1 MRQNSYLHFVIG
13 LYEALYH
20 IKPDLSSGKIPSQ
33 ISFILAESA
42 KMWYNCSDIIIK
54 EDIMLASLTNIN
66 KFYNGNQVLS
76 NVSLTIDETDKIGL
90 VGNNGCGKSTLLKI
104 LTGSVEPDRFTEK
117 DGIVS
122 FASKTT
128 VGYLEQ
134 MGGLD
139 SESTVM
145 DEMQKVFEPIHKA
158 IERLR
163 DIELEIQL
171 GDNSSADEY
180 QQLSSWI
187 EANDGYNTDVKI
199 RMILN
204 GMGFSEAELSRTV
217 SGFSGGEKTRLC
229 IAKLLLEEPNLLI
242 LDEPTNHLDF
252 KTIMWL
258 EDYLRS
264 YRGAVLIVSHDR
276 YFLDRLCTS
285 VCEIE
290 RGTLKRYKGNYS
302 AFIRQRE
309 ENDVRQEKEYEQQ
322 QKQIAKM
329 EDYVAR
335 NLVRASTTKMAQSR
349 RKQLDKIERIEK
361 PFHDNR
367 HAKIHFTYAM
377 EPPIDVLK
385 VKDVD
390 ISVGEG
396 AARKTLLDN
405 VSFEVR
411 RGEKVGI
418 IGDNGIGK
426 STLLKIIQEKL
437 PHKGLVRWNS
447 NIKISYF
454 EQESTNLNRELTVME
469 ELHSRYPSLSDL
481 EVRNLLAQ
489 VRFVGENVFKE
500 TGVISGGERAKLCF
514 AIMMQ
519 EHGNVLILD
528 EPTNH
533 LDLSSKEAIEEALA
547 EYTGTVIFVSHDRYL
562 LSRIAD
568 RLIEL
573 TDGGFRE
580 HNYGFDKYLDV
591 LRDEQAEEKR
601 LADAAKFAKAAEAA
615 KEKNEKSYRSKQQ
628 RSADAARKNEMRRLE
643 KEIDEFQAQID
654 ALTEEISRE
663 EVYSDYELMA
673 QKCSEIDSLKQKI
686 EENFELLIELDG

>member
-1 MRQNSYLHFVIG
+1 
-13 LYEALYH
+13 
-20 IKPDLSSGKIPSQ
+20 
-33 ISFILAESA
+33 
-42 KMWYNCSDIIIK
+42 
-54 EDIMLASLTNIN
+54 MLASLTNIN
-66 KFYNGNQVLS
+66 KFYNGKQVLS

-117 DGIVS
+117 DGIIS
-122 FASKTT
+122 LAQKTT
-128 VGYLEQ
+128 IGYLEQ
-134 MGGLD
+134 MGGLN
-139 SESTVM
+139 SENTVI
-145 DEMQKVFEPIHKA
+145 DEMRSVFEPIHKA

-163 DIELEIQL
+163 EIELEIEL

-180 QQLSSWI
+180 QQLTSWV

-204 GMGFSEAELSRTV
+204 GMGFSEEELQRKV

-229 IAKLLLEEPNLLI
+229 ISRLLLEEPNLLI

-285 VCEIE
+285 ICEIE
-290 RGTLKRYKGNYS
+290 RGVLTRYRGNYS
-302 AFIRQRE
+302 AFVRQRE
-309 ENDVRQEKEYEQQ
+309 ENDARREKEYEQQ
-322 QKQIAKM
+322 QKQIAQL
-329 EDYVAR
+329 EDYVAK

-349 RKQLDKIERIEK
+349 RKQLEKMERIER
-361 PFHDNR
+361 PVHDTKS
-367 HAKIHFTYAM
+367 AKIHFTYAV
-377 EPPIDVLK
+377 EPPQEVLK
-385 VKDVD
+385 VKGID
-390 ISVGEG
+390 ISVGDG
-396 AARKTLLDN
+396 AGRKTLVDEL
-405 VSFEVR
+405 SFDVR

-426 STLLKIIQEKL
+426 STLLRIIQEQL
-437 PHKGLVRWNS
+437 PHKGIVRWNS

-469 ELHSRYPSLSDL
+469 ELHSRYPSMSEL
-481 EVRNLLAQ
+481 EVRSLLAQ
-489 VRFVGENVFKE
+489 VRLIGENVFKE

-533 LDLSSKEAIEEALA
+533 LDLSSKEAIEEALE
-547 EYTGTVIFVSHDRYL
+547 EYTGTIIFVSHDRYL
-562 LSRIAD
+562 LSKIAD

-573 TDGGFRE
+573 TEGGYRE
-580 HNYGFDKYLDV
+580 HNYGFEKYLDV
-591 LRDEQAEEKR
+591 LREEQAEQKR
-601 LADAAKFAKAAEAA
+601 IADAEKFAKAAEAA
-615 KEKNEKSYRSKQQ
+615 KEKSAKTYRSKQQ

-643 KEIDEFQAQID
+643 KEIDELQAKID
-654 ALTEEISRE
+654 ALNEEISHE
-663 EVYSDYELMA
+663 EVYSDYELMNS
-673 QKCSEIDSLKQKI
+673 KCLEIEQLKQQI
-686 EENFELLIELDG
+686 DEDFEKLIELDE

>member
-1 MRQNSYLHFVIG
+1 
-13 LYEALYH
+13 
-20 IKPDLSSGKIPSQ
+20 
-33 ISFILAESA
+33 
-42 KMWYNCSDIIIK
+42 
-54 EDIMLASLTNIN
+54 MLVSLTNIN
-66 KFYNGNQVLS
+66 KFFNGRQILN
-76 NVSLTIDETDKIGL
+76 NISLTVDENDKIGL

-104 LTGSVEPDRFTEK
+104 ITGSLEPDRFSEK
-117 DGIVS
+117 DGIIS
-122 FASKTT
+122 FAAKTS

-145 DEMQKVFEPIHKA
+145 EEMQKVFVPVHEA

-163 DIELEIQL
+163 EIEFEIES

-199 RMILN
+199 RTILN
-204 GMGFSEAELSRTV
+204 GMGFSGAEYERRI

-229 IAKLLLEEPNLLI
+229 ISKLLLEEPNLLI

-252 KTIMWL
+252 RTIMWL
-258 EDYLRS
+258 EDYLRN

-285 VCEIE
+285 ICEIE
-290 RGTLKRYKGNYS
+290 RGVLKRYKGNYS

-309 ENDVRQEKEYEQQ
+309 ENDARQEKEYEQQ
-322 QKQIAKM
+322 QKQIAKL
-329 EDYVAR
+329 EDYIAR

-349 RKQLDKIERIEK
+349 RKQLEKTERIEK
-361 PFHDNR
+361 PFHDEK
-367 HAKIHFTYAM
+367 HARISFTYAV
-377 EPPIDVLK
+377 EPPLEVLK
-385 VKDVD
+385 VKNVD

-396 AARKTLLDN
+396 AGRKTLVESID
-405 VSFEVR
+405 FEVR

-426 STLLKIIQEKL
+426 STLLKIIQGFL
-437 PHKGLVRWNS
+437 PHEGKVRWNT
-447 NIKISYF
+447 NVKISYF
-454 EQESTNLNRELTVME
+454 EQESTNLNPNLTVME
-469 ELHSRYPSLSDL
+469 ELHSRYPSLSEL
-481 EVRNLLAQ
+481 EVRSLLAQ

-533 LDLSSKEAIEEALA
+533 LDLSSKEAIETALE

-562 LSRIAD
+562 LSKIAN
-568 RLIEL
+568 RLVEL
-573 TDGGFRE
+573 KAGGYRL
-580 HNYGFDKYLDV
+580 HNYGFEKYLDI
-591 LRDEQAEEKR
+591 LREEQAEEKR
-601 LADAAKFAKAAEAA
+601 IAEAVKNAKAAAES
-615 KEKNEKSYRSKQQ
+615 KEKQTKAYRSKQQ

-643 KEIDEFQAQID
+643 KEIDELQIRID
-654 ALTEEISRE
+654 ALNEEISHE
-663 EVYSDYELMA
+663 DVYTDYELMN
-673 QKCSEIDSLKQKI
+673 QKCAEIDQLKQKI
-686 EENFELLIELDG
+686 DEDFEKLIQLDE

>member
-1 MRQNSYLHFVIG
+1 
-13 LYEALYH
+13 
-20 IKPDLSSGKIPSQ
+20 
-33 ISFILAESA
+33 
-42 KMWYNCSDIIIK
+42 
-54 EDIMLASLTNIN
+54 MLVSLTNIN
-66 KFYNGNQVLS
+66 KIFNGNALLK
-76 NVSLTIDETDKIGL
+76 NISLTIDESDKIGL

-104 LTGSVEPDRFTEK
+104 ITGSIEPDRSTEK
-117 DGIVS
+117 DGVIS
-122 FASKTT
+122 FAGKTT
-128 VGYLEQ
+128 IGYLEQ

-139 SESTVM
+139 SEKTVM
-145 DEMQKVFEPIHKA
+145 EEMQKVFEPMHKA
-158 IERLR
+158 IKRLR
-163 DIELEIQL
+163 EIELEIAD

-187 EANDGYNTDVKI
+187 EANDGYNTDVRI

-204 GMGFSEAELSRTV
+204 GMGFSEEQLSRTV

-229 IAKLLLEEPNLLI
+229 ISRLLLEEPNLLI

-258 EDYLRS
+258 EDYLRT

-285 VCEIE
+285 ICEIE
-290 RGTLKRYKGNYS
+290 RGVLKRYKGNYS

-309 ENDVRQEKEYEQQ
+309 ENDLRQEREYEQQ
-322 QKQIAKM
+322 QKDIAKM

-349 RKQLDKIERIEK
+349 RKQLEKIERIEK
-361 PFHDNR
+361 PFHDER
-367 HAKIHFTYAM
+367 HAKINFTYSV
-377 EPPIDVLK
+377 EPPLDVLK
-385 VKDVD
+385 VRNAD

-396 AARKTLLDN
+396 ASRKTLVDN
-405 VSFEVR
+405 ISFEVR
-411 RGEKVGI
+411 RGEKIGI

-426 STLLKIIQEKL
+426 STLLKVIQGL
-437 PHKGLVRWNS
+437 IPHEGSVRWNT
-447 NIKISYF
+447 NVKISYF
-454 EQESTNLNRELTVME
+454 EQESANLNRALTVME
-469 ELHSRYPSLSDL
+469 ELHSRYPSLTEL

-533 LDLSSKEAIEEALA
+533 LDLSSKEAIETALE

-573 TDGGFRE
+573 TDGVYRE
-580 HNYGFDKYLDV
+580 HNYGFEKYIEV
-591 LRDEQAEEKR
+591 LRAEQAEEKR
-601 LADAAKFAKAAEAA
+601 IADAEKFAKAAEAA
-615 KEKNEKSYRSKQQ
+615 RDKQVKAYRSKQQ

-643 KEIDEFQAQID
+643 REIDEFQAKID
-654 ALTEEISRE
+654 DLTAEIAKE
-663 EVYSDYELMA
+663 EVYTDYELMN
-673 QKCSEIDSLKQKI
+673 QKCAEIDSLKQKI
-686 EENFELLIELDG
+686 DENFDMLIELDS

>member
-1 MRQNSYLHFVIG
+1 
-13 LYEALYH
+13 
-20 IKPDLSSGKIPSQ
+20 
-33 ISFILAESA
+33 
-42 KMWYNCSDIIIK
+42 
-54 EDIMLASLTNIN
+54 MLVSLNNIN
-66 KFYNGNQVLS
+66 KFYNGKQVLN
-76 NVSLTIDETDKIGL
+76 NVSLTIDENDKIGL

-104 LTGSVEPDRFTEK
+104 LIGSVEPDRFTER

-122 FASKTT
+122 TAAKTT
-128 VGYLEQ
+128 IGYLEQ
-134 MGGLD
+134 MGGLNTD
-139 SESTVM
+139 NTVIE
-145 DEMQKVFEPIHKA
+145 EMRSVFASVYSA
-158 IERLR
+158 IDRLR
-163 DIELEIQL
+163 EIELEIET

-180 QQLSSWI
+180 QQLASWI
-187 EANDGYNTDVKI
+187 ESNDGYNTDVKI
-199 RMILN
+199 RTVLN
-204 GMGFSEAELSRTV
+204 GMGFSGGDLDRVV
-217 SGFSGGEKTRLC
+217 SGFSGGEKTRLS
-229 IAKLLLEEPNLLI
+229 ISRLLLEEPNLLI

-258 EDYLRS
+258 EDYLHS

-285 VCEIE
+285 ICEIE
-290 RGTLKRYKGNYS
+290 RGVLTRYKGNYS
-302 AFIRQRE
+302 AFVRQRE
-309 ENDVRQEKEYEQQ
+309 ENDARREKEYEMQ

-349 RKQLDKIERIEK
+349 RKQLEKIERIERPVHETK
-361 PFHDNR
+361 S
-367 HAKIHFTYAM
+367 AKIRFTYAI

-385 VKDVD
+385 VKDAD

-396 AARKTLLDN
+396 ASRKTLVDKID
-405 VSFEVR
+405 FEVR
-411 RGEKVGI
+411 RGEKIGI

-437 PHKGLVRWNS
+437 PHKGTVRWNS

-454 EQESTNLNRELTVME
+454 DQESRGLNRELTVME
-469 ELHSRYPSLSDL
+469 ELHSRYPSLSEL
-481 EVRNLLAQ
+481 EVRSLLAQ
-489 VRFVGENVFKE
+489 VRLVGENVFKE

-519 EHGNVLILD
+519 EHGNVLLMD

-547 EYTGTVIFVSHDRYL
+547 EYTGTIIFVSHDRYL

-573 TDGGFRE
+573 TEGGYRC

-591 LRDEQAEEKR
+591 LRDEQAAEKR
-601 LADAAKFAKAAEAA
+601 AADAEKQRKMAEDAKNKTAKT
-615 KEKNEKSYRSKQQ
+615 YRSKQQ

-643 KEIDEFQAQID
+643 KEIDEFQARID
-654 ALTEEISRE
+654 ALTDEIGKE
-663 EVYSDYELMA
+663 EVYSDYELMNA
-673 QKCSEIDSLKQKI
+673 KCAEIDELKQRI
-686 EENFELLIELDG
+686 DENFELLVELE

>member
-1 MRQNSYLHFVIG
+1 
-13 LYEALYH
+13 
-20 IKPDLSSGKIPSQ
+20 
-33 ISFILAESA
+33 
-42 KMWYNCSDIIIK
+42 
-54 EDIMLASLTNIN
+54 MLASLTNIN
-66 KFYNGNQVLS
+66 KFYNGNQVLK
-76 NVSLTIDETDKIGL
+76 NVSLTIDESDKIGL

-104 LTGSVEPDRFTEK
+104 LTGSVDPDRFTEK

-122 FASKTT
+122 FAAKTT

-139 SESTVM
+139 SESTVIA
-145 DEMQKVFEPIHKA
+145 EMRSVFEPIHKA

-163 DIELEIQL
+163 EIELEIEM
-171 GDNSSADEY
+171 GDDSAADEY
-180 QQLSSWI
+180 QRLTSWV
-187 EANDGYNTDVKI
+187 EARDGYNTDVKI
-199 RMILN
+199 RTVLN
-204 GMGFSEAELSRTV
+204 GMGFSGDELERIV

-276 YFLDRLCTS
+276 YFLDRLCS
-285 VCEIE
+285 SICEIE
-290 RGTLKRYKGNYS
+290 RGVLTRYKGNYS
-302 AFIRQRE
+302 AFVRQRE
-309 ENDVRQEKEYEQQ
+309 ENNARREKEYEQQ
-322 QKQIAKM
+322 QKQIAQL
-329 EDYVAR
+329 EDYVAK

-349 RKQLDKIERIEK
+349 RKQLEKMERIERPAHEAK
-361 PFHDNR
+361 S
-367 HAKIHFTYAM
+367 AKIRFTYAV

-385 VKDVD
+385 VKGVD

-396 AARKTLLDN
+396 NARKTLVDE
-405 VSFEVR
+405 VSFDVR
-411 RGEKVGI
+411 RGEKIGI

-426 STLLKIIQEKL
+426 STLLRIIQEKL
-437 PHKGLVRWNS
+437 PRKGIVRWNS
-447 NIKISYF
+447 NVKISYF

-469 ELHSRYPSLSDL
+469 ELHSRYPSLSEL
-481 EVRNLLAQ
+481 EVRSLLAQ
-489 VRFVGENVFKE
+489 VRLVGENVFKE

-533 LDLSSKEAIEEALA
+533 LDLSTKEAIEEALE
-547 EYTGTVIFVSHDRYL
+547 EYTGTIIFVSHDRYL
-562 LSRIAD
+562 LSKIAD

-573 TDGGFRE
+573 TDGGYRC
-580 HNYGFDKYLDV
+580 HNFGFEKYLDV
-591 LRDEQAEEKR
+591 LREEQSEQKRAADEEKR
-601 LADAAKFAKAAEAA
+601 QRAAEAA
-615 KEKNEKSYRSKQQ
+615 KEKSEKNYRSKQQ

-643 KEIDEFQAQID
+643 KEIDELQAKID
-654 ALTEEISRE
+654 ALTEEIGRE
-663 EVYSDYELMA
+663 EVYSDYELMNA
-673 QKCSEIDSLKQKI
+673 KCAEIDELKQRI
-686 EENFELLIELDG
+686 DENFELLIELDG

>member
-1 MRQNSYLHFVIG
+1 
-13 LYEALYH
+13 
-20 IKPDLSSGKIPSQ
+20 
-33 ISFILAESA
+33 
-42 KMWYNCSDIIIK
+42 
-54 EDIMLASLTNIN
+54 MLASLTNIN
-66 KFYNGNQVLS
+66 KFYNGKQVLS

-117 DGIVS
+117 DGIIS
-122 FASKTT
+122 LAQKTT
-128 VGYLEQ
+128 IGYLEQ
-134 MGGLD
+134 MGGLN
-139 SESTVM
+139 SENTVI
-145 DEMQKVFEPIHKA
+145 DEMRSVFEPIHRA

-163 DIELEIQL
+163 EIELEIEL

-180 QQLSSWI
+180 QQLTSWV

-204 GMGFSEAELSRTV
+204 GMGFSEEELQRKV

-229 IAKLLLEEPNLLI
+229 ISRLLLEEPNLLI

-285 VCEIE
+285 ICEIE
-290 RGTLKRYKGNYS
+290 RGVLTRYRGNYS
-302 AFIRQRE
+302 AFVRQRE
-309 ENDVRQEKEYEQQ
+309 ENDARREKEYEQQ
-322 QKQIAKM
+322 QKQIAQL
-329 EDYVAR
+329 EDYVAK

-349 RKQLDKIERIEK
+349 RKQLEKMERIER
-361 PFHDNR
+361 PVHDTKS
-367 HAKIHFTYAM
+367 AKIHFTYAV
-377 EPPIDVLK
+377 EPPQEVLK
-385 VKDVD
+385 VKGID
-390 ISVGEG
+390 ISVGDG
-396 AARKTLLDN
+396 AGRKTLVDEL
-405 VSFEVR
+405 SFDVR

-426 STLLKIIQEKL
+426 STLLRIIQEQL
-437 PHKGLVRWNS
+437 PHKGIVRWNS

-469 ELHSRYPSLSDL
+469 ELHSRYPSMSEL

-489 VRFVGENVFKE
+489 VRLIGENVFKE

-533 LDLSSKEAIEEALA
+533 LDLSSKEAIEEALE
-547 EYTGTVIFVSHDRYL
+547 EYTGTIIFVSHDRYL
-562 LSRIAD
+562 LSKIAD

-573 TDGGFRE
+573 TEGGYRE
-580 HNYGFDKYLDV
+580 YNYGFEKYLDV
-591 LRDEQAEEKR
+591 LREEQAEQKR
-601 LADAAKFAKAAEAA
+601 IADAEKFAKAAEAA
-615 KEKNEKSYRSKQQ
+615 KEKTAKTYRSKQQ

-643 KEIDEFQAQID
+643 KEIDELQAKID
-654 ALTEEISRE
+654 ALNEEISHE
-663 EVYSDYELMA
+663 EVYSDYELMNS
-673 QKCSEIDSLKQKI
+673 KCLEIEQLKQQI
-686 EENFELLIELDG
+686 DEDFEKLIELDE

>member
-1 MRQNSYLHFVIG
+1 
-13 LYEALYH
+13 
-20 IKPDLSSGKIPSQ
+20 
-33 ISFILAESA
+33 
-42 KMWYNCSDIIIK
+42 
-54 EDIMLASLTNIN
+54 MLASLTNIN
-66 KFYNGNQVLS
+66 KFYNGNQVLK
-76 NVSLTIDETDKIGL
+76 NVSLTIDESDKIGL

-104 LTGSVEPDRFTEK
+104 LTGSVDPDRFTEK

-122 FASKTT
+122 FAAKTT

-139 SESTVM
+139 SESTVIA
-145 DEMQKVFEPIHKA
+145 EMRSVFEPIHKA

-163 DIELEIQL
+163 EIELEIEM
-171 GDNSSADEY
+171 GDDSAADEY
-180 QQLSSWI
+180 QCLTSWV
-187 EANDGYNTDVKI
+187 EASDGYNTDVKI
-199 RMILN
+199 RTVLN
-204 GMGFSEAELSRTV
+204 GMGFSGDELERTV

-276 YFLDRLCTS
+276 YFLDRLCS
-285 VCEIE
+285 SICEIE
-290 RGTLKRYKGNYS
+290 RGVLTRYKGNYS
-302 AFIRQRE
+302 AFVRQRE
-309 ENDVRQEKEYEQQ
+309 ENNARREKEYEQQ
-322 QKQIAKM
+322 QKQIAQL
-329 EDYVAR
+329 EDYVAK

-349 RKQLDKIERIEK
+349 RKQLEKMERIERPAHEAK
-361 PFHDNR
+361 S
-367 HAKIHFTYAM
+367 AKIRFTYAV

-385 VKDVD
+385 VKGVD

-396 AARKTLLDN
+396 NARKTLVDE
-405 VSFEVR
+405 VSFDVR
-411 RGEKVGI
+411 RGEKIGI

-426 STLLKIIQEKL
+426 STLLRIIQEKL
-437 PHKGLVRWNS
+437 PHKGIVRWNS
-447 NIKISYF
+447 NVKISYF

-469 ELHSRYPSLSDL
+469 ELHSRYPSLSEL
-481 EVRNLLAQ
+481 EVRSLLAQ
-489 VRFVGENVFKE
+489 VRLVGENVFKE

-533 LDLSSKEAIEEALA
+533 LDLSTKEAIEEALE
-547 EYTGTVIFVSHDRYL
+547 EYTGTIIFVSHDRYL
-562 LSRIAD
+562 LSKIAD

-573 TDGGFRE
+573 TDGGYRC
-580 HNYGFDKYLDV
+580 HNFGFEKYLDV
-591 LRDEQAEEKR
+591 LREEQSEQKRAADEEKR
-601 LADAAKFAKAAEAA
+601 QRAAEAA
-615 KEKNEKSYRSKQQ
+615 KEKSEKNYRSKQQ

-643 KEIDEFQAQID
+643 KEIDELQAKID
-654 ALTEEISRE
+654 ALTEEIGRE
-663 EVYSDYELMA
+663 EVYSDYELMNA
-673 QKCSEIDSLKQKI
+673 KCAEIDELKQRI
-686 EENFELLIELDG
+686 DENFELLIELDG

>member
-1 MRQNSYLHFVIG
+1 
-13 LYEALYH
+13 
-20 IKPDLSSGKIPSQ
+20 
-33 ISFILAESA
+33 
-42 KMWYNCSDIIIK
+42 
-54 EDIMLASLTNIN
+54 
-66 KFYNGNQVLS
+66 
-76 NVSLTIDETDKIGL
+76 
-90 VGNNGCGKSTLLKI
+90 
-104 LTGSVEPDRFTEK
+104 
-117 DGIVS
+117 
-122 FASKTT
+122 
-128 VGYLEQ
+128 

-139 SESTVM
+139 SENTVM
-145 DEMQKVFEPIHKA
+145 EEMNKVFEPVHKA
-158 IERLR
+158 MERLR

-199 RMILN
+199 RTVLN
-204 GMGFSEAELSRTV
+204 GMGFSGEQLNRRV

-229 IAKLLLEEPNLLI
+229 ISKLLLEEPNLLI

-276 YFLDRLCTS
+276 YFLDKLCTS
-285 VCEIE
+285 ICEIE
-290 RGTLKRYKGNYS
+290 RGILTRYKGNYS

-309 ENDVRQEKEYEQQ
+309 ENTARREKEYEQQ

-349 RKQLDKIERIEK
+349 RKQLEKIERIEK
-361 PFHDNR
+361 PFHEEK
-367 HAKIHFTYAM
+367 HAKINFTYAV
-377 EPPIDVLK
+377 EPPLDVLK
-385 VKDVD
+385 VKNTD

-396 AARKTLLDN
+396 ANRKTLVDS
-405 VSFEVR
+405 VSFDVR
-411 RGEKVGI
+411 RGEKIGI

-426 STLLKIIQEKL
+426 STLLKIIQGLL
-437 PHKGLVRWNS
+437 PHQGTVRWNT

-469 ELHSRYPSLSDL
+469 ELHSRYPLLSDL

-533 LDLSSKEAIEEALA
+533 LDLSSKEAIETALE
-547 EYTGTVIFVSHDRYL
+547 EYTGTIIFVSHDRYL

-573 TDGGFRE
+573 TDGSYRE
-580 HNYGFDKYLDV
+580 HNYGFEKYLEV
-591 LRDEQAEEKR
+591 LRAEQAEEKR
-601 LADAAKFAKAAEAA
+601 AADAEKFAKAAEAA
-615 KEKNEKSYRSKQQ
+615 KEKQAKTYRNKQQ

-643 KEIDEFQAQID
+643 KEIDEFQAKID
-654 ALTEEISRE
+654 ALSEEITKE
-663 EVYSDYELMA
+663 EVYSDYELMNA
-673 QKCSEIDSLKQKI
+673 KCREIDELKGKI
-686 EENFELLIELDG
+686 DENFEKLIELDE

>member
-1 MRQNSYLHFVIG
+1 
-13 LYEALYH
+13 
-20 IKPDLSSGKIPSQ
+20 
-33 ISFILAESA
+33 
-42 KMWYNCSDIIIK
+42 
-54 EDIMLASLTNIN
+54 MLVSLTNIN
-66 KFYNGNQVLS
+66 KFYNGKQILN
-76 NVSLTIDETDKIGL
+76 NVSLTVDENDKIGL

-104 LTGSVEPDRFTEK
+104 LTGSVEPDRFSEK
-117 DGIVS
+117 DGIIS
-122 FASKTT
+122 FAAKTT

-139 SESTVM
+139 SNSSVI
-145 DEMQKVFEPIHKA
+145 DEMRKVFEPMQKA
-158 IERLR
+158 IDRLR
-163 DIELEIQL
+163 EIEREIER

-180 QQLSSWI
+180 QRLSSWV

-199 RMILN
+199 RTVLN
-204 GMGFSEAELSRTV
+204 GMGFSVEQLDRTV

-290 RGTLKRYKGNYS
+290 RGVLTRYKGNYS
-302 AFIRQRE
+302 AFVRQRE
-309 ENDVRQEKEYEQQ
+309 ENDVRRRREYEQQ

-349 RKQLDKIERIEK
+349 RKQLEKIERIEK
-361 PFHDNR
+361 PFHDEKR
-367 HAKIHFTYAM
+367 AKISFTYAV
-377 EPPIDVLK
+377 EPPLDVLK
-385 VKDVD
+385 VRNAD

-396 AARKTLLDN
+396 ANRKTLVDS

-426 STLLKIIQEKL
+426 STLLKIIQGFL
-437 PHKGLVRWNS
+437 PHEGSVRWNT
-447 NIKISYF
+447 NVKISYF
-454 EQESTNLNRELTVME
+454 DQEGANLNRELTVME

-481 EVRNLLAQ
+481 EVRSLLAQ

-533 LDLSSKEAIEEALA
+533 LDLNSKEAIETALE
-547 EYTGTVIFVSHDRYL
+547 EYTGTIIFVSHDRYL

-573 TDGGFRE
+573 TDGSYRE
-580 HNYGFDKYLDV
+580 HNYGFEKYLEV
-591 LRDEQAEEKR
+591 LRTEQAEEKR
-601 LADAAKFAKAAEAA
+601 SAEAEKLAAAAETA
-615 KEKNEKSYRSKQQ
+615 KEKQAKTYRNKQQ

-643 KEIDEFQAQID
+643 KEIDELQEKID
-654 ALTEEISRE
+654 MLSEEIAQE
-663 EVYSDYELMA
+663 EVYTDYELMNA
-673 QKCSEIDSLKQKI
+673 KCREIDELKMKI
-686 EENFELLIELDG
+686 DENFEKLIELDE

>member
-1 MRQNSYLHFVIG
+1 MYIYAALFVEHSAVSLIFECSLYKKALRSLYTG
-13 LYEALYH
+13 LKKRNFA
-20 IKPDLSSGKIPSQ
+20 
-33 ISFILAESA
+33 
-42 KMWYNCSDIIIK
+42 
-54 EDIMLASLTNIN
+54 MLASLTNIN
-66 KFYNGNQVLS
+66 KFYNGNQVLN
-76 NVSLTIDETDKIGL
+76 NVSLTIDENDRIGL

-104 LTGSVEPDRFTEK
+104 LTGSVDPDRFTEK

-122 FASKTT
+122 MAAKTT

-134 MGGLD
+134 MGGLNT
-139 SESTVM
+139 ENTVI
-145 DEMQKVFEPIHKA
+145 DEMRGVFEPIHKA
-158 IERLR
+158 IDRLR
-163 DIELEIQL
+163 EIELEIEM
-171 GDNSSADEY
+171 GDDSAADEY
-180 QQLSSWI
+180 QQLSSWV

-199 RMILN
+199 RMVLN
-204 GMGFSEAELSRTV
+204 GMGFSGDELTRTV

-229 IAKLLLEEPNLLI
+229 IARLLLEEPNLLI

-264 YRGAVLIVSHDR
+264 YKGAILIVSHDR

-285 VCEIE
+285 ICEIE
-290 RGTLKRYKGNYS
+290 RGTLTRYKGDYT
-302 AFIRQRE
+302 AFVRQRE
-309 ENDVRQEKEYEQQ
+309 ENDARREKEYELQ
-322 QKQIAKM
+322 QKQIAQL

-349 RKQLDKIERIEK
+349 RKQLEKIERVER
-361 PFHDNR
+361 PVHDTK
-367 HAKIHFTYAM
+367 HAKIRFTYAV

-385 VKDVD
+385 VKGVD

-396 AARKTLLDN
+396 ASRKTLVDTLD
-405 VSFEVR
+405 FEVR

-426 STLLKIIQEKL
+426 STLLRIIQEQL
-437 PHKGLVRWNS
+437 PHKGTVRWNS

-454 EQESTNLNRELTVME
+454 EQESTNLNKELTVME
-469 ELHSRYPSLSDL
+469 ELHSRYPLMSDL
-481 EVRNLLAQ
+481 EVRSLLAQ
-489 VRFVGENVFKE
+489 VRLVGENVFKE

-562 LSRIAD
+562 LSKISD

-573 TDGGFRE
+573 SGGSYRL
-580 HNYGFDKYLDV
+580 HNYGFKKYLDV
-591 LRDEQAEEKR
+591 LREEQAAERKALEAEKQQR
-601 LADAAKFAKAAEAA
+601 AAEAA
-615 KEKNEKSYRSKQQ
+615 KEKSIKGYRSKQQ
-628 RSADAARKNEMRRLE
+628 RSADAARKNEMKRLE
-643 KEIDEFQAQID
+643 KEIDDLQAQID
-654 ALTEEISRE
+654 SINEEIGKE
-663 EVYSDYELMA
+663 EVYSDYELMNR
-673 QKCSEIDSLKQKI
+673 KCAEIEELKQRI
-686 EENFELLIELDG
+686 DADFELLIELDQ

>member
-1 MRQNSYLHFVIG
+1 
-13 LYEALYH
+13 
-20 IKPDLSSGKIPSQ
+20 
-33 ISFILAESA
+33 
-42 KMWYNCSDIIIK
+42 
-54 EDIMLASLTNIN
+54 MLLSLTNVSKI
-66 KFYNGNQVLS
+66 FNGKLVLD
-76 NVSLTIDETDKIGL
+76 NVSLTVDETDKIGI

-104 LTGSVEPDRFTEK
+104 ITGSLEPDRTNEK
-117 DGIVS
+117 DGVVS
-122 FASKTT
+122 FAAKTS

-139 SESTVM
+139 SRNTVM
-145 DEMQKVFEPIHKA
+145 EEMEKVFDPIHKA
-158 IERLR
+158 IERMR
-163 DIELEIQL
+163 EIELEIER

-180 QQLSSWI
+180 QQLSSWV
-187 EANDGYNTDVKI
+187 EANEGYNTEVKI
-199 RMILN
+199 RTILN
-204 GMGFSEAELSRTV
+204 GMGFSGDQLDRTV

-258 EDYLRS
+258 EEYLRT
-264 YRGAVLIVSHDR
+264 YRGAVMIVSHDR

-285 VCEIE
+285 ICEIE
-290 RGTLKRYKGNYS
+290 HGRLQRYKGNYS

-309 ENDVRQEKEYEQQ
+309 ENDIRREREYDQQ
-322 QKQIAKM
+322 QKEIAKL

-349 RKQLDKIERIEK
+349 RRQLEKMERIEK
-361 PFHDNR
+361 PFHDEK
-367 HAKIHFTYAM
+367 HAKINFTYAV
-377 EPPIDVLK
+377 EPPLDVLK
-385 VKDVD
+385 VKNAD

-396 AARKTLLDN
+396 AGRKTLVDDI
-405 VSFEVR
+405 SFEVR
-411 RGEKVGI
+411 RGEKIGI

-426 STLLKIIQEKL
+426 STLLKIIQGL
-437 PHKGLVRWNS
+437 IPHEGTVRWNT
-447 NIKISYF
+447 NVKISYF

-481 EVRNLLAQ
+481 EVRSLLAQ

-500 TGVISGGERAKLCF
+500 IGVISGGERAKLCF

-533 LDLSSKEAIEEALA
+533 LDLSSKEAIETALE

-573 TDGGFRE
+573 TNGTYREYNCGFE
-580 HNYGFDKYLDV
+580 KYLDI
-591 LRDEQAEEKR
+591 LRAEQAEEKKI
-601 LADAAKFAKAAEAA
+601 ADAQKFAKAAEAA
-615 KEKNEKSYRSKQQ
+615 KDKQAKTYRSKQQ

-643 KEIDEFQAQID
+643 KEIDEFQKQID
-654 ALTEEISRE
+654 ALTEEIGRE
-663 EVYSDYELMA
+663 EVYSDYELMSA
-673 QKCSEIDSLKQKI
+673 KCAEIDELKRKI
-686 EENFELLIELDG
+686 DENFEKLIELDE

>member
-1 MRQNSYLHFVIG
+1 
-13 LYEALYH
+13 
-20 IKPDLSSGKIPSQ
+20 
-33 ISFILAESA
+33 
-42 KMWYNCSDIIIK
+42 
-54 EDIMLASLTNIN
+54 MLVSLNNIN
-66 KFYNGNQVLS
+66 KFYNGNQLL
-76 NVSLTIDETDKIGL
+76 NNISLTIDENDKIGL

-104 LTGSVEPDRFTEK
+104 ITGSVEPDRFTEK

-122 FASKTT
+122 TASKTT
-128 VGYLEQ
+128 IGYLEQ

-139 SESTVM
+139 SEKTVM
-145 DEMQKVFEPIHKA
+145 EEMQSVFEPVHRA

-163 DIELEIQL
+163 EIEAEIES
-171 GDNSSADEY
+171 GDDSSADEY

-204 GMGFSEAELSRTV
+204 GMGFTENELKRTV

-229 IAKLLLEEPNLLI
+229 ISKLLLEEPNLLI

-264 YRGAVLIVSHDR
+264 YKGAVLIVSHDR

-290 RGTLKRYKGNYS
+290 RGTLARYRGNYS
-302 AFIRQRE
+302 AFVRQRE
-309 ENDVRQEKEYEQQ
+309 ENDTRRAKEYEIQ
-322 QKQIAKM
+322 QKQIAKL
-329 EDYVAR
+329 EDYVAK
-335 NLVRASTTKMAQSR
+335 NLVRASTTKMAQSK
-349 RKQLDKIERIEK
+349 RKQLEKMERVEK
-361 PFHDNR
+361 PFHDTKS
-367 HAKIHFTYAM
+367 AKIHFTYST
-377 EPPIDVLK
+377 EPPLDVLK
-385 VKDVD
+385 VKGVD

-396 AARKTLLDN
+396 SSRKTLVDEIN
-405 VSFEVR
+405 FEVR

-437 PHKGLVRWNS
+437 AHKGTVRWNS

-469 ELHSRYPSLSDL
+469 EIHSRYPSMSDL
-481 EVRNLLAQ
+481 EVRSLLAQ
-489 VRFVGENVFKE
+489 VRLTGENVFKE

-562 LSRIAD
+562 LSKIAD

-573 TDGGFRE
+573 TDGTYRL
-580 HNYGFDKYLDV
+580 HDYGFEKYLDV
-591 LRDEQAEEKR
+591 LRDEQAEQKR
-601 LADAAKFAKAAEAA
+601 IADAEKFAKNAEVA
-615 KEKNEKSYRSKQQ
+615 KDKAVKSYRNKQQ
-628 RSADAARKNEMRRLE
+628 RSADASRKNEMKRLE
-643 KEIDEFQAQID
+643 KEIDALQAKID
-654 ALTEEISRE
+654 ALTEEISKE
-663 EVYSDYELMA
+663 EVYSDYELMSA
-673 QKCSEIDSLKQKI
+673 KCTEIEKFKQQI
-686 EENFELLIELDG
+686 DENFDKLVELEEQ

>member
-1 MRQNSYLHFVIG
+1 
-13 LYEALYH
+13 
-20 IKPDLSSGKIPSQ
+20 
-33 ISFILAESA
+33 
-42 KMWYNCSDIIIK
+42 
-54 EDIMLASLTNIN
+54 MLASLTNIN
-66 KFYNGNQVLS
+66 KFYNGVQLLS
-76 NVSLTIDETDKIGL
+76 NVSLTIDETDRIGL

-122 FASKTT
+122 FAGKTSI
-128 VGYLEQ
+128 GYLEQ

-145 DEMQKVFEPIHKA
+145 DEMQKVFEPMHNA
-158 IERLR
+158 IARLR
-163 DIELEIQL
+163 EIECEIEA
-171 GDNSSADEY
+171 GDSSAADEY
-180 QQLSSWI
+180 QQLSSWV

-199 RMILN
+199 RTILN
-204 GMGFSEAELSRTV
+204 GMGFGENELSRVV

-229 IAKLLLEEPNLLI
+229 ISKLLLEEPNLLI

-258 EDYLRS
+258 EDYLKS

-285 VCEIE
+285 ICEIE
-290 RGTLKRYKGNYS
+290 RGVLRRYKGNYS
-302 AFIRQRE
+302 AFVRQRDE
-309 ENDVRQEKEYEQQ
+309 DDARREKEYAQQ

-349 RKQLDKIERIEK
+349 RKQLEKIEPIEK
-361 PFHDNR
+361 PFHDTR
-367 HAKIHFTYAM
+367 RAKIHFTYPV
-377 EPPIDVLK
+377 EPPLDVLK
-385 VKDVD
+385 VKGVD

-396 AARKTLLDN
+396 AERKTLVDE

-411 RGEKVGI
+411 RGEKIGI

-437 PHKGLVRWNS
+437 PHKGVVRWNS

-454 EQESTNLNRELTVME
+454 EQESTNLNRALTVME

-489 VRFVGENVFKE
+489 VRFTGENVFKE

-533 LDLSSKEAIEEALA
+533 LDLASKEAIEEALA
-547 EYTGTVIFVSHDRYL
+547 KYTGTVIFVSHDRYL
-562 LSRIAD
+562 LSKIAD

-573 TDGGFRE
+573 TDGGYRE
-580 HNYGFDKYLDV
+580 HNYGFAKYLDV

-601 LADAAKFAKAAEAA
+601 IADAAKFAKAAEAA
-615 KEKNEKSYRSKQQ
+615 KEKNERSYRSKQQ
-628 RSADAARKNEMRRLE
+628 RSADAARRNEMKRLE
-643 KEIDEFQAQID
+643 KEIDELQARID
-654 ALTEEISRE
+654 SLTEEIGRE
-663 EVYSDYELMA
+663 EVYSDYELMSS
-673 QKCSEIDSLKQKI
+673 KCSEIDSLKQQI
-686 EENFELLIELDG
+686 DEDFEKLIELDE

>member
-1 MRQNSYLHFVIG
+1 
-13 LYEALYH
+13 
-20 IKPDLSSGKIPSQ
+20 
-33 ISFILAESA
+33 
-42 KMWYNCSDIIIK
+42 
-54 EDIMLASLTNIN
+54 MLAGLTNIN
-66 KFYNGNQVLS
+66 KFYNGNQILK
-76 NVSLTIDETDKIGL
+76 NVCLNIDENDKIGL
-90 VGNNGCGKSTLLKI
+90 VGKNGCGKSTLLKI
-104 LTGSVEPDRFTEK
+104 LTGNEEPDRFTEK

-122 FASKTT
+122 VASKTT
-128 VGYLEQ
+128 MGYLKQ

-139 SESTVM
+139 SDKTIIE
-145 DEMQKVFEPIHKA
+145 EMQSVFEPVHKA

-163 DIELEIQL
+163 EIEIEIQS

-199 RMILN
+199 KMILN
-204 GMGFSEAELSRTV
+204 GMGFSESELNRIV
-217 SGFSGGEKTRLC
+217 SGFSGGEKTRLS

-258 EDYLRS
+258 EDYLKT

-285 VCEIE
+285 ICEIE
-290 RGTLKRYKGNYS
+290 RGVLKRYRGNYS
-302 AFIRQRE
+302 AFVRQRE
-309 ENDVRQEKEYEQQ
+309 ENDTRQEKEYELQ

-349 RKQLDKIERIEK
+349 RKQLENMELIER
-361 PFHDNR
+361 PVHDNKY
-367 HAKIHFTYAM
+367 AKINFTYAV
-377 EPPIDVLK
+377 EPPLDVLK
-385 VKDVD
+385 VKNID
-390 ISVGEG
+390 ISVGTG
-396 AARKTLLDN
+396 TQKKTL
-405 VSFEVR
+405 VPEISFEVR
-411 RGEKVGI
+411 RGDKIGI

-426 STLLKIIQEKL
+426 STLLKIIQEQL
-437 PHKGLVRWNS
+437 PHKGVVRWNS

-454 EQESTNLNRELTVME
+454 EQESTNLNKELTVME
-469 ELHSRYPSLSDL
+469 ELHSRYPSMSDL

-489 VRFVGENVFKE
+489 VRITGENVFKE

-533 LDLSSKEAIEEALA
+533 LDLSSKEAIETAME
-547 EYTGTVIFVSHDRYL
+547 EYTGTIIFVSHDRYL
-562 LSRIAD
+562 LSKIAD

-573 TDGGFRE
+573 TNNSYRIHE
-580 HNYGFDKYLDV
+580 YGFEKYLDV
-591 LRDEQAEEKR
+591 LREEQAAEKKS
-601 LADAAKFAKAAEAA
+601 ADAEKFAKAAEAA
-615 KEKNEKSYRSKQQ
+615 KEKQIKSYRSKQQ

-643 KEIDEFQAQID
+643 NEIDEFQKQID
-654 ALTEEISRE
+654 VLTEEISHE
-663 EVYSDYELMA
+663 EVYTDYELMNS
-673 QKCSEIDSLKQKI
+673 KCAEIDRLKQLI
-686 EENFELLIELDG
+686 DDDFEKLIELDEQ

>member
-1 MRQNSYLHFVIG
+1 M
-13 LYEALYH
+13 
-20 IKPDLSSGKIPSQ
+20 
-33 ISFILAESA
+33 
-42 KMWYNCSDIIIK
+42 
-54 EDIMLASLTNIN
+54 
-66 KFYNGNQVLS
+66 
-76 NVSLTIDETDKIGL
+76 
-90 VGNNGCGKSTLLKI
+90 
-104 LTGSVEPDRFTEK
+104 EPDRFTEK
-117 DGIVS
+117 DGVIS
-122 FASKTT
+122 LAAKTT
-128 VGYLEQ
+128 IGYLEQ
-134 MGGLD
+134 MGGLN
-139 SESTVM
+139 SENTVM
-145 DEMQKVFEPIHKA
+145 EEMNKVFEPMHRA
-158 IERLR
+158 IDRLR
-163 DIELEIQL
+163 EIELEIET
-171 GDNSSADEY
+171 GDNSAADEY

-204 GMGFSEAELSRTV
+204 GMGFTENELERTV

-229 IAKLLLEEPNLLI
+229 IARLLLEEPNLLI

-258 EDYLRS
+258 EDYLRT

-285 VCEIE
+285 ICEIE
-290 RGTLKRYKGNYS
+290 HGTLKRYRGNYS
-302 AFIRQRE
+302 AFVRQRE
-309 ENDVRQEKEYEQQ
+309 ENDARQEKEYELQ

-329 EDYVAR
+329 EDYVAK

-361 PFHDNR
+361 PFHDTR
-367 HAKIHFTYAM
+367 TAKIHFTYAM
-377 EPPIDVLK
+377 EPPLDVLK
-385 VKDVD
+385 VKNID

-396 AARKTLLDN
+396 ASRKTLLDD

-411 RGEKVGI
+411 RGDKIGI

-426 STLLKIIQEKL
+426 STLLRIIQEQL
-437 PHKGLVRWNS
+437 PHKGVVRWNS

-489 VRFVGENVFKE
+489 VRLIGENVFKE

-533 LDLSSKEAIEEALA
+533 LDLGSKEAIEEALK
-547 EYTGTVIFVSHDRYL
+547 EYTGTIIFVSHDRYL
-562 LSRIAD
+562 LSKIAD

-573 TDGGFRE
+573 TGSGYRE
-580 HNYGFDKYLDV
+580 HNYGFEKYLDV
-591 LRDEQAEEKR
+591 LREEQAEQKR
-601 LADAAKFAKAAEAA
+601 IADAEKFARAAEAA
-615 KEKNEKSYRSKQQ
+615 KEKQAKTYRSKQQ

-643 KEIDEFQAQID
+643 QEIDAMQAQID
-654 ALTEEISRE
+654 ALSEEITRE
-663 EVYSDYELMA
+663 EVYTDYELMNS
-673 QKCSEIDSLKQKI
+673 KCAEIDALKQKI
-686 EENFELLIELDG
+686 DENFDKLIELDE

>member
-1 MRQNSYLHFVIG
+1 
-13 LYEALYH
+13 
-20 IKPDLSSGKIPSQ
+20 
-33 ISFILAESA
+33 
-42 KMWYNCSDIIIK
+42 
-54 EDIMLASLTNIN
+54 MLASLTNIN
-66 KFYNGNQVLS
+66 KFYNGTQVLC
-76 NVSLTIDETDKIGL
+76 NVSLSIDESDKIGL

-117 DGIVS
+117 DGIIS
-122 FASKTT
+122 LAAKTT
-128 VGYLEQ
+128 IGYLEQ
-134 MGGLD
+134 MGGLNT
-139 SESTVM
+139 ENTVIQ
-145 DEMQKVFEPIHKA
+145 EMRSVFAPILRG

-163 DIELEIQL
+163 EIEAEIEA

-199 RMILN
+199 RMVLS
-204 GMGFSEAELSRTV
+204 GMGFSEEELGRTV
-217 SGFSGGEKTRLC
+217 SGFSGGEKTRLN
-229 IAKLLLEEPNLLI
+229 IARLLLEEPNLLI

-264 YRGAVLIVSHDR
+264 YRGAILIVSHDR
-276 YFLDRLCTS
+276 FFLDRLCTS
-285 VCEIE
+285 ICEIE
-290 RGTLKRYKGNYS
+290 RGTLTRYRGNYT
-302 AFIRQRE
+302 AFVRQRE
-309 ENDVRQEKEYEQQ
+309 ENTARREKEYELQ

-349 RKQLDKIERIEK
+349 RRQLEKMDRIEK
-361 PFHDNR
+361 PIHDDR
-367 HAKIHFTYAM
+367 HAKIAFTYGV
-377 EPPIDVLK
+377 EPPLDVLK
-385 VKDVD
+385 VKDID
-390 ISVGEG
+390 ISVGSG
-396 AARKTLLDN
+396 AQRKTLIDDL
-405 VSFEVR
+405 SFEVR
-411 RGEKVGI
+411 RGDKIGI

-426 STLLKIIQEKL
+426 STLLRIIQEQL
-437 PHKGLVRWNS
+437 PHKGTVRWNS

-454 EQESTNLNRELTVME
+454 EQESKNLNRALTVME

-489 VRFVGENVFKE
+489 VRITGENVFKE
-500 TGVISGGERAKLCF
+500 VGVISGGERAKLCF

-533 LDLSSKEAIEEALA
+533 LDLSSKEAIEQALE

-573 TDGGFRE
+573 TEGGYRTHE
-580 HNYGFDKYLDV
+580 YGFEKYLDV
-591 LRDEQAEEKR
+591 LREEQAEEKR
-601 LADAAKFAKAAEAA
+601 IADAEKTAKAAEAA
-615 KEKNEKSYRSKQQ
+615 KEKNVRAYRSKQQ

-643 KEIDEFQAQID
+643 KEIDEMQAQID
-654 ALTEEISRE
+654 ALTEEIGRE
-663 EVYSDYELMA
+663 EVYSDYELMN
-673 QKCSEIDSLKQKI
+673 QKCGEIDALKQKI
-686 EENFELLIELDG
+686 DENFELMIELDE

>member
-1 MRQNSYLHFVIG
+1 
-13 LYEALYH
+13 
-20 IKPDLSSGKIPSQ
+20 
-33 ISFILAESA
+33 
-42 KMWYNCSDIIIK
+42 
-54 EDIMLASLTNIN
+54 MLVSLNNIN
-66 KFYNGNQVLS
+66 KFYNGKQVLN
-76 NVSLTIDETDKIGL
+76 NVSLTIDENDKIGL

-104 LTGSVEPDRFTEK
+104 LIGSVEPDRFTER

-122 FASKTT
+122 TAAKTT
-128 VGYLEQ
+128 IGYLEQ
-134 MGGLD
+134 MGGLNTD
-139 SESTVM
+139 NTVIE
-145 DEMQKVFEPIHKA
+145 EMRSVFASVYSA
-158 IERLR
+158 IDRLR
-163 DIELEIQL
+163 EIELEIET

-180 QQLSSWI
+180 QQLASWI
-187 EANDGYNTDVKI
+187 ESNDGYNTDVKI
-199 RMILN
+199 RTVLN
-204 GMGFSEAELSRTV
+204 GMGFSGGDLDRVV
-217 SGFSGGEKTRLC
+217 SGFSGGEKTRLS
-229 IAKLLLEEPNLLI
+229 ISRLLLEEPNLLI

-258 EDYLRS
+258 EDYLHS

-285 VCEIE
+285 ICEIE
-290 RGTLKRYKGNYS
+290 RGVLTRYKGNYS
-302 AFIRQRE
+302 AFVRQRE
-309 ENDVRQEKEYEQQ
+309 ENDARREKEYEMQ

-349 RKQLDKIERIEK
+349 RKQLEKIERIERPVHETK
-361 PFHDNR
+361 S
-367 HAKIHFTYAM
+367 AKIRFTYAI

-385 VKDVD
+385 VKDAD

-396 AARKTLLDN
+396 ASRKTLVDKID
-405 VSFEVR
+405 FEVR
-411 RGEKVGI
+411 RGEKIGI

-437 PHKGLVRWNS
+437 PHKGTVRWNS

-454 EQESTNLNRELTVME
+454 DQESRGLNRELTVME
-469 ELHSRYPSLSDL
+469 ELHSRYPSLSEL
-481 EVRNLLAQ
+481 EVRSLLAQ
-489 VRFVGENVFKE
+489 VRLVGENVFKE

-519 EHGNVLILD
+519 EHGNVLLMD

-547 EYTGTVIFVSHDRYL
+547 EYTGTIIFVSHDRYL

-573 TDGGFRE
+573 TEGGYRC

-591 LRDEQAEEKR
+591 LRDEQAAEKR
-601 LADAAKFAKAAEAA
+601 AADAEKQRKMAEDAKNKTAKT
-615 KEKNEKSYRSKQQ
+615 YRSKQQ

-643 KEIDEFQAQID
+643 KEIDEFQARID
-654 ALTEEISRE
+654 ALTDEIGKE
-663 EVYSDYELMA
+663 EVYSDYELMNA
-673 QKCSEIDSLKQKI
+673 KCAEIDELKQKI
-686 EENFELLIELDG
+686 DENFELLVELE

>member
-1 MRQNSYLHFVIG
+1 
-13 LYEALYH
+13 
-20 IKPDLSSGKIPSQ
+20 
-33 ISFILAESA
+33 
-42 KMWYNCSDIIIK
+42 
-54 EDIMLASLTNIN
+54 MLVSLNNIN
-66 KFYNGNQVLS
+66 KFYNGKQVLS
-76 NVSLTIDETDKIGL
+76 NVSLTVDENDKIGL

-117 DGIVS
+117 DGVIS
-122 FASKTT
+122 FAQKTSI
-128 VGYLEQ
+128 GYLEQ

-139 SESTVM
+139 SENTVM
-145 DEMQKVFEPIHKA
+145 EEMNKVFEPVHKA
-158 IERLR
+158 MERLR

-199 RMILN
+199 RTVLN
-204 GMGFSEAELSRTV
+204 GMGFSGEQLNRRV

-229 IAKLLLEEPNLLI
+229 ISKLLLEEPNLLI

-264 YRGAVLIVSHDR
+264 YRGAVLIVSHYR
-276 YFLDRLCTS
+276 YFLDKLCTS
-285 VCEIE
+285 ICEIE
-290 RGTLKRYKGNYS
+290 RGILTRYKGNYS

-309 ENDVRQEKEYEQQ
+309 ENTARREKEYEQQ

-349 RKQLDKIERIEK
+349 RKQLEKIERIEK
-361 PFHDNR
+361 PFHEEK
-367 HAKIHFTYAM
+367 HAKINFTYAV
-377 EPPIDVLK
+377 EPPLDVLK
-385 VKDVD
+385 VKNTD

-396 AARKTLLDN
+396 ANRKTLVDS
-405 VSFEVR
+405 VSFDVR
-411 RGEKVGI
+411 RGEKIGI

-426 STLLKIIQEKL
+426 STLLKIIQGLL
-437 PHKGLVRWNS
+437 PHQGTVRWNT

-469 ELHSRYPSLSDL
+469 ELHSRYPLLSDL

-500 TGVISGGERAKLCF
+500 TGIISGGERAKLCF

-533 LDLSSKEAIEEALA
+533 LDLSSKEAIETALE
-547 EYTGTVIFVSHDRYL
+547 EYTGTIIFVSHDRYL

-573 TDGGFRE
+573 TDGSYRE
-580 HNYGFDKYLDV
+580 HNYGFEKYLEV
-591 LRDEQAEEKR
+591 LRAEQAEEKR
-601 LADAAKFAKAAEAA
+601 AVDAEKFAKAAEAA
-615 KEKNEKSYRSKQQ
+615 KEKQAKTYRNKQQ

-643 KEIDEFQAQID
+643 KEIDEFQAIID
-654 ALTEEISRE
+654 ALSEEITKE
-663 EVYSDYELMA
+663 EVYSDYELMNA
-673 QKCSEIDSLKQKI
+673 KCREIDELKGKI
-686 EENFELLIELDG
+686 DENFEKLIELDE

>member
-1 MRQNSYLHFVIG
+1 
-13 LYEALYH
+13 
-20 IKPDLSSGKIPSQ
+20 
-33 ISFILAESA
+33 
-42 KMWYNCSDIIIK
+42 
-54 EDIMLASLTNIN
+54 MLASLNNIT
-66 KFYNGNQVLS
+66 KIYNGNVLLD
-76 NVSLTIDETDKIGL
+76 NVSLVIDETDKIGL
-90 VGNNGCGKSTLLKI
+90 VGNNGCGKTTLLKI
-104 LTGSVEPDRFTEK
+104 LTGSVEPDRATEK
-117 DGIVS
+117 DGVIS
-122 FASKTT
+122 FAAKTS

-145 DEMQKVFEPIHKA
+145 DEMQKVFEPVHRV

-163 DIELEIQL
+163 EIELEIGS

-180 QQLSSWI
+180 QRLSSWI

-199 RMILN
+199 RTILN
-204 GMGFSEAELSRTV
+204 GMGFSGEQLNRKV

-229 IAKLLLEEPNLLI
+229 ISKLLLEEPNLLI

-285 VCEIE
+285 ICEIE
-290 RGTLKRYKGNYS
+290 RGTLTRYKGNYS

-309 ENDVRQEKEYEQQ
+309 DNDLRRQREYERQ
-322 QKQIAKM
+322 QKEIAKL

-349 RKQLDKIERIEK
+349 RRQLEKIDRIEK
-361 PFHDNR
+361 PFHDTR
-367 HAKIHFTYAM
+367 HAKISFTYAV
-377 EPPIDVLK
+377 EPPLEVLK
-385 VKDVD
+385 VRNAD

-396 AARKTLLDN
+396 AKRKTLAEN
-405 VSFEVR
+405 ISFEVR

-426 STLLKIIQEKL
+426 STLLKMIQGL
-437 PHKGLVRWNS
+437 IPHAGSVRWNT
-447 NIKISYF
+447 NVKISYF

-481 EVRNLLAQ
+481 DVRNLLAQ

-533 LDLSSKEAIEEALA
+533 LDLSSKEAIETALE

-573 TDGGFRE
+573 TGNGYRE
-580 HNYGFDKYLDV
+580 HNCGFEKYLDI
-591 LRDEQAEEKR
+591 LRDEQAAEKR
-601 LADAAKFAKAAEAA
+601 AADAEKQAKAAETA
-615 KEKNEKSYRSKQQ
+615 KEKQTRAYRSRQQ

-643 KEIDEFQAQID
+643 KEIDELQARID
-654 ALTEEISRE
+654 ALTEEIGRE
-663 EVYSDYELMA
+663 EVYTDYETMSA
-673 QKCSEIDSLKQKI
+673 RCSEIDELKRKI
-686 EENFELLIELDG
+686 DENFEKLIELDEE

>member
-1 MRQNSYLHFVIG
+1 
-13 LYEALYH
+13 
-20 IKPDLSSGKIPSQ
+20 
-33 ISFILAESA
+33 
-42 KMWYNCSDIIIK
+42 
-54 EDIMLASLTNIN
+54 MLASLTNIN
-66 KFYNGNQVLS
+66 KFYNGVQLLS
-76 NVSLTIDETDKIGL
+76 NVSLTIDETDRIGL

-122 FASKTT
+122 FAGKTSI
-128 VGYLEQ
+128 GYLEQ

-145 DEMQKVFEPIHKA
+145 DEMQKVFEPMHNAIA
-158 IERLR
+158 RLREIERE
-163 DIELEIQL
+163 IEA
-171 GDNSSADEY
+171 GDSSAADEY
-180 QQLSSWI
+180 QQLSSWV

-199 RMILN
+199 RTILN
-204 GMGFSEAELSRTV
+204 GMGFGENELSRVV

-229 IAKLLLEEPNLLI
+229 ISKLLLEEPNLLI

-258 EDYLRS
+258 EDYLKS

-285 VCEIE
+285 ICEIE
-290 RGTLKRYKGNYS
+290 RGVLRRYKGNYS
-302 AFIRQRE
+302 AFVRQRDE
-309 ENDVRQEKEYEQQ
+309 DDARREKEYAQQ

-349 RKQLDKIERIEK
+349 RKQLEKIEPIEK
-361 PFHDNR
+361 PFHDTR
-367 HAKIHFTYAM
+367 RAKIHFTYPV
-377 EPPIDVLK
+377 EPPLDVLK
-385 VKDVD
+385 VKGVD

-396 AARKTLLDN
+396 AERKTLVDE

-411 RGEKVGI
+411 RGEKIGI

-437 PHKGLVRWNS
+437 PHKGVVRWNS

-454 EQESTNLNRELTVME
+454 EQESTNLNRALTVME

-489 VRFVGENVFKE
+489 VRFTGENVFKE

-533 LDLSSKEAIEEALA
+533 LDLASKEAIEEALA

-562 LSRIAD
+562 LSKIAD

-573 TDGGFRE
+573 TDGGYRE
-580 HNYGFDKYLDV
+580 HNYGFANYLDV

-601 LADAAKFAKAAEAA
+601 IADAAKFAKAAEAA
-615 KEKNEKSYRSKQQ
+615 KEKNERSYRSKQQ
-628 RSADAARKNEMRRLE
+628 RSADAARRNEMKRLE
-643 KEIDEFQAQID
+643 KEIDELQARID
-654 ALTEEISRE
+654 SLTEEIGRE
-663 EVYSDYELMA
+663 EVYSDYELMSS
-673 QKCSEIDSLKQKI
+673 KCSEIDSLKQQI
-686 EENFELLIELDG
+686 DEDFEKLIELDE

>member
-1 MRQNSYLHFVIG
+1 
-13 LYEALYH
+13 
-20 IKPDLSSGKIPSQ
+20 
-33 ISFILAESA
+33 
-42 KMWYNCSDIIIK
+42 
-54 EDIMLASLTNIN
+54 MLASLTNIN

-76 NVSLTIDETDKIGL
+76 NVSLTIDESDKIGL

-117 DGIVS
+117 DGIIS
-122 FASKTT
+122 IAQKTT
-128 VGYLEQ
+128 IGYLEQ

-139 SESTVM
+139 SESTVIE
-145 DEMQKVFEPIHKA
+145 EMRKVFEPVHRA
-158 IERLR
+158 IDRLR
-163 DIELEIQL
+163 EIEIEIEM
-171 GDNSSADEY
+171 GDNSAADEY

-199 RMILN
+199 RTILN
-204 GMGFSEAELSRTV
+204 GMGFTEEELNRTV

-229 IAKLLLEEPNLLI
+229 ISKLLLEEPNLLI

-258 EDYLRS
+258 EDYLRT

-285 VCEIE
+285 ICEIE
-290 RGTLKRYKGNYS
+290 RGTLTRYRGNYS
-302 AFIRQRE
+302 AFVRLRE
-309 ENDVRQEKEYEQQ
+309 ENDARREKEYEMQ

-349 RKQLDKIERIEK
+349 RRQLEKIERIEK
-361 PFHDNR
+361 PFHDTKS
-367 HAKIHFTYAM
+367 AKIHFTYAA

-385 VKDVD
+385 VNNID

-396 AARKTLLDN
+396 TKRKTLLDG

-426 STLLKIIQEKL
+426 STLLRIIQEQL
-437 PHKGLVRWNS
+437 PHSGTVRWNS

-454 EQESTNLNRELTVME
+454 EQESTQLNRELTVME

-489 VRFVGENVFKE
+489 VRLVGENVFKE

-533 LDLSSKEAIEEALA
+533 LDLSSKEAIEEALE

-562 LSRIAD
+562 LSKIAD

-573 TDGGFRE
+573 TADGYRC
-580 HNYGFDKYLDV
+580 HNYGFSKYLDV
-591 LRDEQAEEKR
+591 LREEQAEEKR
-601 LADAAKFAKAAEAA
+601 AADAEKQQKAYEAA
-615 KEKNEKSYRSKQQ
+615 KDKAGKAYRSKQQ
-628 RSADAARKNEMRRLE
+628 RSADAARKNEMRRIE
-643 KEIDEFQAQID
+643 KEIDELQAQID
-654 ALTEEISRE
+654 ALTEEISKE
-663 EVYSDYELMA
+663 EVYSDYELMN
-673 QKCSEIDSLKQKI
+673 QKCSEIDQLKQKI
-686 EENFELLIELDG
+686 DEDLELLIELEG